1 MTKVRTKFLCQQC
14 GFEAAKWVGR
24 CPGCLEWN
32 SLVEKTAAPSF
43 PLRSDQ
49 KPVNNP
55 QVISDVLVDSGIR
68 YRTGSAEV
76 DRVLGGGLV
85 PGSLVLLSG
94 DPGIGKSTLLLQVA
108 RWLSDQN
115 GPVLYVTAEESVQQ
129 IALRASRLGI
139 NSNRLMVLGEADLGI
154 VAEHIKQLN
163 PLMVIIDSIQTV
175 FSPELVMAPG
185 TLGQV
190 RESTAFLMN
199 LAKTTQIVVWIVGHV
214 TKDGA
219 IAGPRVLEH
228 MVDVVLHLD
237 GERHHSFRILRG
249 MKNRFGSTNES
260 GILEMQETGLV
271 DVTNPSEWFLTERP
285 INAAGSVVVATLEGT
300 RPLLVEVQALVVPGG
315 FGQPRRSITG
325 ADYNRVSLILAVLEK
340 RVGLNILNQD
350 VFVNVVGGTKVIEP
364 AADLGIA
371 LALASSFKGIPAN
384 RDLLV
389 TGEIGLTGEIR
400 SVGQINKRLQEA
412 ARLGFKQLIIPK
424 GNERQVKNPAGT
436 ELIGV
441 VTLEEALEVVFS
453 G

>member
-1 MTKVRTKFLCQQC
+1 MTKARTKFLCQQC
-14 GFEAAKWVGR
+14 GFETAKWVGR
-24 CPGCLEWN
+24 CPSCLEWN
-32 SLVEKTAAPSF
+32 SFIEKSAAPSF

-55 QVISDVLVDSGIR
+55 QVISDILVDSGIR

-94 DPGIGKSTLLLQVA
+94 DPGVGKSTLLLQVA

-129 IALRASRLGI
+129 IALRASRLGV

-175 FSPELVMAPG
+175 FCPELVMAPG

-237 GERHHSFRILRG
+237 GERQHSFRILRG

-285 INAAGSVVVATLEGT
+285 TNAAGSVVVATLEGT
-300 RPLLVEVQALVVPGG
+300 RPLLVEIQALVVPGG

-424 GNERQVKNPAGT
+424 GNERQAKNTAGT